1 MITDWLSRRRL
12 DGRPAEAEPVEL
24 ARLLGHMV
32 FASQVIP
39 GGRTYMQG
47 TLSQFQG
54 LEVDWR
60 RGKVRVA
67 TPAPERRRRPGPT
80 PRTPW
85 RQIELSADF
94 FRDLEWWSAML
105 ARRNCTDLDRRP
117 RAVAAITGTDA
128 SDWGTGQLA
137 WLDGQRAE
145 VQLQFSPVE
154 QAWSINAR
162 ELLGIVRVV
171 QFYGEQL
178 QGSAVLVEGDNTAAI
193 GAAQSMQ

>member
-1 MITDWLSRRRL
+1 M
-12 DGRPAEAEPVEL
+12 
-24 ARLLGHMV
+24 
-32 FASQVIP
+32 
-39 GGRTYMQG
+39 
-47 TLSQFQG
+47 
-54 LEVDWR
+54 
-60 RGKVRVA
+60 RVA

-105 ARRNCTDLDRRP
+105 ARRNCTDLDRQP
-117 RAVAAITGTDA
+117 RAIAAITGTDA

-162 ELLGIVRVV
+162 ELLGILRVV

-178 QGSAVLVEGDNTAAI
+178 QGSAVLVEGDTPPPSAPRRTKRRRRCRCKGGSSVSFSGVPRELSSVSSRR
-193 GAAQSMQ
+193 GAAGAHRRSTSRRAAEGKRPARRCSRP